1 MPKFYCDYCDTYL
14 THNTP
19 SVRKT
24 HCNGK
29 MFSVTQTTKPT
40 LHSYRKKTQ
49 GEREALLPEVDG
61 GPGPVIDRRHHC
73 RLHEGET
80 RQISRQ
86 RHPSTSEPG
95 RAAHETNGSG
105 RNGTWNGTRD
115 GTWRNETNGSRG
127 NATHGTDG
135 WSYGPNATR
144 DAAWDD
150 AWSSYDGSRYA
161 V

>member
-29 MFSVTQTTKPT
+29 CWMSPDSPVSKLTS
-40 LHSYRKKTQ
+40 LSSRKKTQ
-49 GEREALLPEVDG
+49 REREALLPEVDG
-61 GPGPVIDRRHHC
+61 GPGPVVDRRHHC
-73 RLHEGET
+73 RLHEGKTGE
-80 RQISRQ
+80 ISRQ
-86 RHPSTSEPG
+86 RHSSTSESR

-105 RNGTWNGTRD
+105 RNGTRD
-115 GTWRNETNGSRG
+115 GTWGNETGNGP
-127 NATHGTDG
+127 NAPDGTDG
-135 WSYGPNATR
+135 PDGSDASG

-150 AWSSYDGSRYA
+150 VRASYDGSR
-161 V
+161 